1 MFAIGFLIFI
11 FAVGVYA
18 YHDANGTA
26 YRLQDS
32 TMRLITRLM
41 AVGAI
46 AMALSAAV
54 KLWEVMP

>member
-1 MFAIGFLIFI
+1 MFAIGFLIFCAAAG
-11 FAVGVYA
+11 FYA
-18 YHDANGTA
+18 YCDFTGIA
-26 YRLQDS
+26 YRLSDA

-41 AVGAI
+41 CVGGV